1 MLAMRPRGD
10 VGMADLA
17 QHLNLLSQLG
27 CLGDRLPADDLT
39 AMFNIIELTKHAEFK
54 AS

>member
-1 MLAMRPRGD
+1 
-10 VGMADLA
+10 MADLA

-39 AMFNIIELTKHAEFK
+39 AMFNIIELTIYMLNLRPAK
-54 AS
+54 